1 MFIYHDMPEVW
12 GIPDRYFKKDLAN
25 REELPKVPVDILDW
39 IREIRPKAEGKK
51 RVIMTPWRDIYN
63 DNFNNKF
70 ILGGRQIFKST
81 YTTDVLAHEATTKR
95 NTQLVYVT
103 YDDINKA
110 GFSRQ
115 KLQIGTFDGSDV
127 LKKFPRNR
135 LGNVGEISL
144 KNNSTIYITTDHGQ
158 YHHVEGKS
166 AAHIMLDEA
175 QYQDMQYFDRI
186 PLVMTITQGKVSV
199 LGVGGESGS
208 PYEQLW
214 RDTDQR
220 QWVFDNSEDYIDS
233 AGVVFQG
240 QGWRND
246 LIFGEIKDED
256 TEKTK
261 WGLIADD
268 RLMGI
273 MSGRW
278 RANEP
283 QKSRDW
289 HGFHIPQTIIP
300 HIPLSTADATNPKM
314 YNIDK
319 KYAIEAKRQKMSPH
333 LFTSHVMGGF
343 YHAERRPITREMI
356 DNLFYGNE
364 GLKIMDPWEIADIKD
379 QFGKEVT
386 ITMGVDFGSGNP
398 SQTVIS
404 IMIEWILQPETLTQ
418 DKISRYQLVHLEPR
432 PAENQLDQ
440 AKYIAELFN
449 ECQCDIGVGDLGYGA
464 IQVQQ
469 IQDGGT
475 DRLTGHPFNGVG
487 SSNFFGCRS
496 IGDETKNVLQFN
508 KKIDEHG
515 EIREHLKID
524 KTTAIQEFIDLMGIM
539 VDDPDDRYNMDKRKH
554 KLMFPAE
561 PYSKQKIDFIYSDLT
576 NLTRKDLTDKID
588 EDKPDGRQRARKQ
601 FNHPKDSLM
610 AMIYSTKALEVR
622 QGYNWV
628 GTGGGWR

>member
-51 RVIMTPWRDIYN
+51 RVIMPPWRDIYN

-554 KLMFPAE
+554 KLMFPSE

>member
-127 LKKFPRNR
+127 LKKFLRNR

>member
-1 MFIYHDMPEVW
+1 MPEDFDYVVKQFPE
-12 GIPDRYFKKDLAN
+12 ILKSQEKLPEVPD
-25 REELPKVPVDILDW
+25 DIIDW
-39 IREIRPKAEGKK
+39 IREVRPKAEGKK
-51 RVIMTPWRDIYN
+51 RVIMPPWRDIYN
-63 DNFNNKF
+63 DDFNNKF

-81 YTTDVLAHEATTKR
+81 YTTDVLAFEATTKR
-95 NTQLVYVT
+95 NSQLVYVT
-103 YDDINKA
+103 YDDVNKA

-115 KLQIGTFDGSDV
+115 KLQIGTFDGSDI
-127 LKKFPRNR
+127 LKQFPRNR

-144 KNNSTIYITTDHGQ
+144 RNNSTIYITTDHGQ

-166 AAHIMLDEA
+166 ASHIMLDEA
-175 QYQDMQYFDRI
+175 QYQDMQYFDRV
-186 PLVMTITQGKVSV
+186 PLVMTITQGKISV
-199 LGVGGESGS
+199 LGVGGEAGS

-220 QWVFDNSEDYIDS
+220 QWVFDNNEDYVDS
-233 AGVVFQG
+233 AGVVFKG

-268 RLMGI
+268 KLMKI

-278 RANEP
+278 KATEP

-289 HGFHIPQTIIP
+289 HGFHIPQMIIP
-300 HIPLSTADATNPKM
+300 QIPLSIADATNPKM

-319 KYAIEAKRQKMSPH
+319 KYAIEAKRQRMSPH

-356 DNLFYGNE
+356 DNLFRGNE
-364 GLKIMDPWEIADIKD
+364 EHKLMDNWEIADVKD
-379 QFGKEVT
+379 QFGKEVN
-386 ITMGVDFGSGNP
+386 IAMGVDFGSGSP
-398 SQTVIS
+398 SQTVIA
-404 IMIEWILQPETLTQ
+404 IWIEWVLQPETSSQ
-418 DKISRYQLVHLEPR
+418 DKISRLQLVKLEPR
-432 PAENQLDQ
+432 PAENLLDQ
-440 AKYIAELFN
+440 AKYIAELFD

-475 DRLTGHPFNGVG
+475 DRITGQHFNGVG
-487 SSNFFGCRS
+487 ATNFFGCRS

-515 EIREHLKID
+515 EVREHLRID
-524 KTTAIQEFIDLMGIM
+524 KTTSIQEFIDLMGVM
-539 VDDPDDRYNMDKRKH
+539 VDDPEDRYNLDKRKY

-561 PYSKQKIDFIYSDLT
+561 PYSKQQIDFVYADLT
-576 NLTRKDLTDKID
+576 NLTRKDLSDKID
-588 EDKPDGRQRARKQ
+588 ESEADGRQRARKQ

-610 AMIYSTKALEVR
+610 AMIYGTKALDIKR
-622 QGYNWV
+622 DYNWV
-628 GTGGGWR
+628 GTGGSWR

>member
-25 REELPKVPVDILDW
+25 REELPKVPTDILDW

-51 RVIMTPWRDIYN
+51 RVIMPPWRDIYN

-81 YTTDVLAHEATTKR
+81 YTTDVLAFEATTKR
-95 NTQLVYVT
+95 NSQLVYVT

-220 QWVFDNSEDYIDS
+220 QWVFDNSEDYVDS
-233 AGVVFQG
+233 AGIVFQG

-268 RLMGI
+268 RLMKI

-289 HGFHIPQTIIP
+289 HGFHVPQTIIP

-379 QFGKEVT
+379 QFGKEVV

-404 IMIEWILQPETLTQ
+404 IMIEWILQPESPTQ
-418 DKISRYQLVHLEPR
+418 DKISKYQLVHLEPR

-539 VDDPDDRYNMDKRKH
+539 VDDPDDRYNLDKRKH
-554 KLMFPAE
+554 KLMFPSE

>member
-1 MFIYHDMPEVW
+1 MPEVW

-51 RVIMTPWRDIYN
+51 RVIMPPWRDIYN

>member
-1 MFIYHDMPEVW
+1 MIMPEVW
-12 GIPDRYFKKDLAN
+12 GIPYDRYFKKELTN
-25 REELPKVPVDILDW
+25 REELPKLPIDILDW

-51 RVIMTPWRDIYN
+51 RVIMPPWRDIYN

-81 YTTDVLAHEATTKR
+81 YTTDVLAFEATTKR
-95 NTQLVYVT
+95 NSQLVYVT

-115 KLQIGTFDGSDV
+115 KLQIGTFDGSDI

-144 KNNSTIYITTDHGQ
+144 KNNSTIYVTTDHGQ

-166 AAHIMLDEA
+166 ANHIMLDEA

-220 QWVFDNSEDYIDS
+220 QWVFDNSEDYVDS
-233 AGVVFQG
+233 AGIIFKG
-240 QGWRND
+240 QGWRKD
-246 LIFGEIKDED
+246 LIFGETKDED
-256 TEKTK
+256 TEKSK

-268 RLMGI
+268 RLMKI

-289 HGFHIPQTIIP
+289 HGFHVPQTIIP

-364 GLKIMDPWEIADIKD
+364 GLKMMDTWEIADIKD
-379 QFGKEVT
+379 QFGGEVI

-404 IMIEWILQPETLTQ
+404 IMIEWILQPETTSQ

-449 ECQCDIGVGDLGYGA
+449 ECQCDVGVGDLGYGA

-469 IQDGGT
+469 IQDGGS
-475 DRLTGHPFNGVG
+475 DRLTGHHFDGVG

-561 PYSKQKIDFIYSDLT
+561 PYSKQKIDFIYADLT

-610 AMIYSTKALEVR
+610 AMIYSTKALEVK

>member
-1 MFIYHDMPEVW
+1 MPEDFDYVVKQFPE
-12 GIPDRYFKKDLAN
+12 ILKSQEKLPEVPD
-25 REELPKVPVDILDW
+25 DIIDW
-39 IREIRPKAEGKK
+39 IREVRPKAEGKK
-51 RVIMTPWRDIYN
+51 RVIMPPWRDIYN
-63 DNFNNKF
+63 DDFNNKF

-81 YTTDVLAHEATTKR
+81 YTTDVLAFEATTKR
-95 NTQLVYVT
+95 NSQLVYVT
-103 YDDINKA
+103 YDDVNKA

-115 KLQIGTFDGSDV
+115 KLQIGTFDGSDI
-127 LKKFPRNR
+127 LKQFPRNR

-144 KNNSTIYITTDHGQ
+144 RNNSTIYITTDHGQ

-166 AAHIMLDEA
+166 ASHIMLDEA
-175 QYQDMQYFDRI
+175 QYQDMQYFDRV
-186 PLVMTITQGKVSV
+186 PLVMTITQGKISV
-199 LGVGGESGS
+199 LGVGGEAGS

-220 QWVFDNSEDYIDS
+220 QCVFDNNEDYVDS
-233 AGVVFQG
+233 AGVVFKG

-268 RLMGI
+268 KLMKI

-278 RANEP
+278 KATEP

-289 HGFHIPQTIIP
+289 HGFHIPQMIIP
-300 HIPLSTADATNPKM
+300 QIPLSIADATNPKM

-319 KYAIEAKRQKMSPH
+319 KYAIEAKRQRMSPH

-356 DNLFYGNE
+356 DNLFRGNE
-364 GLKIMDPWEIADIKD
+364 EHKLMDNWEIADVKD
-379 QFGKEVT
+379 QFGKEVN
-386 ITMGVDFGSGNP
+386 IAMGVDFGSGSP
-398 SQTVIS
+398 SQTVIA
-404 IMIEWILQPETLTQ
+404 IWIEWVLQPETSSQ
-418 DKISRYQLVHLEPR
+418 DKISRLQLVKLEPR
-432 PAENQLDQ
+432 PAENLLDQ
-440 AKYIAELFN
+440 AKYIAELFD

-475 DRLTGHPFNGVG
+475 DRITGQHFNGVG
-487 SSNFFGCRS
+487 ATNFFGCRS

-515 EIREHLKID
+515 EVREHLRID
-524 KTTAIQEFIDLMGIM
+524 KTTSIQEFIDLMGVM
-539 VDDPDDRYNMDKRKH
+539 VDDPEDRYNLDKRKY

-561 PYSKQKIDFIYSDLT
+561 PYSKQQIDFVYADLT
-576 NLTRKDLTDKID
+576 NLTRKDLSDKID
-588 EDKPDGRQRARKQ
+588 ESEADGRQRARKQ

-610 AMIYSTKALEVR
+610 AMIYGTKALDIKR
-622 QGYNWV
+622 DYNWV
-628 GTGGGWR
+628 GTGGSWR

>member
-51 RVIMTPWRDIYN
+51 RVIMPPWRDIYN

-81 YTTDVLAHEATTKR
+81 YTTDVLAFEATTKR
-95 NTQLVYVT
+95 NSQLVYVT

-220 QWVFDNSEDYIDS
+220 QWVFDNSEDYVDS
-233 AGVVFQG
+233 AGIVFQG

-268 RLMGI
+268 RLMKI

-289 HGFHIPQTIIP
+289 HGFHVPQTIIP

-379 QFGKEVT
+379 QFGKEVV

-404 IMIEWILQPETLTQ
+404 IMIEWILQPESPTQ
-418 DKISRYQLVHLEPR
+418 DKISKYQLVHLEPR

-539 VDDPDDRYNMDKRKH
+539 VDDPDDRYNLDKRKH
-554 KLMFPAE
+554 KLMFPSE

>member
-1 MFIYHDMPEVW
+1 MSDGFSDIGRLYSKE
-12 GIPDRYFKKDLAN
+12 FETKA
-25 REELPKVPVDILDW
+25 ELPKVPDDILDW
-39 IREIRPKAEGKK
+39 IKEVRPKAEGKN
-51 RVIMTPWRDIYN
+51 RVIMPLWRDIYN

-81 YTTDVLAHEATTKR
+81 YTTDVLAFEATTKR
-95 NTQLVYVT
+95 NAQLVYVT

-115 KLQIGTFDGSDV
+115 KLQIGTFDGSDI
-127 LKKFPRNR
+127 LKQFPRNR

-166 AAHIMLDEA
+166 ASHIMLDEA
-175 QYQDMQYFDRI
+175 QYQDMQYFDRV
-186 PLVMTITQGKVSV
+186 PLVMTITQGKISV

-220 QWVFDNSEDYIDS
+220 EWVFDNQGDYTDS
-233 AGVVFQG
+233 AGVVFKG

-256 TEKTK
+256 SEKTR

-268 RLMGI
+268 SLMKI

-278 RANEP
+278 KATNP
-283 QKSRDW
+283 QNSNDW

-300 HIPLSTADATNPKM
+300 HIPLSMADAINPKM

-319 KYAIEAKRQKMSPH
+319 KYAIEAKRQRMSPH
-333 LFTSHVMGGF
+333 LFTSHVLGGF

-356 DNLFYGNE
+356 DNLFRGNE
-364 GLKIMDPWEIADIKD
+364 GIKLMDNWEIADVKD
-379 QFGKEVT
+379 QFGKEVN
-386 ITMGVDFGSGNP
+386 IAMGVDFGSGSP
-398 SQTVIS
+398 SQTVIA
-404 IMIEWILQPETLTQ
+404 IFVEWVFQPETSTQ
-418 DKISRYQLVHLEPR
+418 DKISRLQLVRLEPR
-432 PAENQLDQ
+432 PAENLLDQ
-440 AKYIAELFN
+440 AKYIAELFD
-449 ECQCDIGVGDLGYGA
+449 ECQCDVGVGDLGYGA

-469 IQDGGT
+469 IQDGGS
-475 DRLTGHPFNGVG
+475 DRITGQHFNGVG
-487 SSNFFGCRS
+487 ATNFFGCRS

-508 KKIDEHG
+508 KKVDEHG
-515 EIREHLKID
+515 EVREHLRID
-524 KTTAIQEFIDLMGIM
+524 KTTSIQEFIDLMGIM
-539 VDDPDDRYNMDKRKH
+539 VDDPDDRYNLDKRKY

-561 PYSKQKIDFIYSDLT
+561 PYSKQQIDFIYSDLT
-576 NLTRKDLTDKID
+576 NLTRKDLSDKID
-588 EDKPDGRQRARKQ
+588 SDEADGRQRARKQ

-610 AMIYSTKALEVR
+610 AMIYATKALEVR
-622 QGYNWV
+622 RDYHWV

>member
-51 RVIMTPWRDIYN
+51 RVIMPPWRDIYN

-81 YTTDVLAHEATTKR
+81 YTTDVLAFEATTKR
-95 NTQLVYVT
+95 NSQLVYVT

-220 QWVFDNSEDYIDS
+220 QWVFDNSEDYVDS
-233 AGVVFQG
+233 AGIVFQG

-268 RLMGI
+268 RLMKI

-289 HGFHIPQTIIP
+289 HGFHVPQTIIP

-379 QFGKEVT
+379 QFGKEVV

-404 IMIEWILQPETLTQ
+404 IMIEWILQPESPTQ
-418 DKISRYQLVHLEPR
+418 DKISKYQLVHLEPR